1 MLYFLWGVFR
11 GSRSD
16 FSDSFKKLA
25 MPSLNGVP
33 RDKDIP
39 AAVMTSSE
47 NLCVPE
53 CIVKNTSACDS
64 SSHVFLVANAPEK
77 PSVSLN
83 GNSDDKV
90 FNSQTKL
97 EKQDGKVDSRSLT
110 KIPRSSTPWYPET
123 RCNSRSLVSFLPH
136 TWQMTKHLI
145 WLILLHGFIYAGVF
159 VEWLPCLV
167 ASTL

>member
-11 GSRSD
+11 GRRSD
-16 FSDSFKKLA
+16 CSDSFKKLV

-64 SSHVFLVANAPEK
+64 PSSSEVHLAANAPEK
-77 PSVSLN
+77 QSVSLN

-90 FNSQTKL
+90 FNSQTNL
-97 EKQDGKVDSRSLT
+97 EKQDGKVDSRLLT
-110 KIPRSSTPWYPET
+110 KIRGSSTPWCPEA
-123 RCNSRSLVSFLPH
+123 RCSSPSLVIFFPH
-136 TWQMTKHLI
+136 T
-145 WLILLHGFIYAGVF
+145 
-159 VEWLPCLV
+159 
-167 ASTL
+167 